1 MIQNETPKV
10 KFSFC
15 QVLPCQ
21 LSREI
26 SHFTK
31 FIDALDSCSS
41 ELFKKETDLSKLTKL
56 GMWTSEHLTTSSIV
70 PTWGLVSQRNR
81 SEEDILVDM
90 RMHLTVLCIWGAQ
103 VDLNQWLSAANRL
116 RQAHYWEIMS
126 EVGSWPPDGPGEVSN
141 CLKFYSN
148 GECFHSVSFSLS
160 LSPFSSVQFS
170 SVTQLYLTLCENTD
184 CTMSGLPVHY
194 QLLELTQTHVHWV
207 SDAIQ
212 PSHPLLSPSPPALI
226 FPSMR
231 VFSNEPVLCIKWP
244 KYLLWWCKYFA
255 SASASV
261 LPMNIQDWF
270 PLGMTGLI
278 SLQSKGLSSIFS
290 SMTVQKLQ
298 FFILQPS
305 FKVQHSHPY
314 MTTGKTIAL
323 TRWTFVGKMMSL
335 LLDMLSR
342 FVIALIPGSKHLL
355 VSWLQ

>member
-231 VFSNEPVLCIKWP
+231 GLLKWASTLHQVTKVLALMMQVLCFSFSISPSNE
-244 KYLLWWCKYFA
+244 Y
-255 SASASV
+255 S
-261 LPMNIQDWF
+261 
-270 PLGMTGLI
+270 GLI
-278 SLQSKGLSSIFS
+278 SFRSDWFDILA
-290 SMTVQKLQ
+290 VQGTL
-298 FFILQPS
+298 
-305 FKVQHSHPY
+305 
-314 MTTGKTIAL
+314 
-323 TRWTFVGKMMSL
+323 
-335 LLDMLSR
+335 
-342 FVIALIPGSKHLL
+342 KHLL
-355 VSWLQ
+355 QHDSSKTPILHPSTFV